1 MSFEDT
7 EHLHNACIL
16 NGRRKAFPKQTQGSP
31 PQERSADIST
41 HQEADYSFIS
51 PKHQLSSQPT
61 AARYQHM
68 AQRDKIYTRANLQIG
83 RLW

>member
-61 AARYQHM
+61 APQQQDISTWHKEIKFTHGPTSR
-68 AQRDKIYTRANLQIG
+68 
-83 RLW
+83 